1 MSFEFV
7 FLFWSITKELQKTFN
22 PEVIVCQCGGDSLF
36 GDTCDSQNPFNLTVY
51 GYGKCIKNLLELNLP
66 TVFLGGGLY

>member
-1 MSFEFV
+1 
-7 FLFWSITKELQKTFN
+7 
-22 PEVIVCQCGGDSLF
+22 VCQCGGDSLF